1 MTGFCL
7 GQWALYW
14 GIVTGTNAIPFYY
27 LHVKERHIMLQALK
41 LIVNLRRGFVS
52 TFSCMTAVIAL
63 MSGASLMA
71 AELTTADEVRAR
83 LKQANA
89 AIPINDVSRSQLK
102 GFWEAELP
110 GGQILYVTEDG
121 ENFIV
126 GDLFQI
132 TDTRF
137 VNLAEEGRNVKR
149 KALMSSIDESEM
161 VVYAPTENE
170 IKSTITVFTDIDCG
184 FCRKLHQEIPELN
197 RMGIAVRY
205 LAYPR
210 AGIPSDSY
218 DKIVSAWCADDPK
231 KALTEAKSGI
241 SIEKRTCVNSVARQ
255 FRLGGVMGVTGT
267 PAVVYESG
275 ELQAGYMPAAQVAI
289 ALGLN
294 PG

>member
-1 MTGFCL
+1 
-7 GQWALYW
+7 
-14 GIVTGTNAIPFYY
+14 
-27 LHVKERHIMLQALK
+27 MLQALK

-132 TDTRF
+132 TDTRS
-137 VNLAEEGRNVKR
+137 LTSRKR
-149 KALMSSIDESEM
+149 VETSS
-161 VVYAPTENE
+161 
-170 IKSTITVFTDIDCG
+170 
-184 FCRKLHQEIPELN
+184 
-197 RMGIAVRY
+197 
-205 LAYPR
+205 
-210 AGIPSDSY
+210 
-218 DKIVSAWCADDPK
+218 
-231 KALTEAKSGI
+231 
-241 SIEKRTCVNSVARQ
+241 EKR
-255 FRLGGVMGVTGT
+255 
-267 PAVVYESG
+267 
-275 ELQAGYMPAAQVAI
+275 
-289 ALGLN
+289 
-294 PG
+294 

>member
-1 MTGFCL
+1 
-7 GQWALYW
+7 
-14 GIVTGTNAIPFYY
+14 
-27 LHVKERHIMLQALK
+27 MLQTLK
-41 LIVNLRRGFVS
+41 LMINLRRGLV
-52 TFSCMTAVIAL
+52 TAVSYATAAVAL
-63 MSGASLMA
+63 MSGVSLMA
-71 AELTTADEVRAR
+71 AELTSADEVRAR

-89 AIPINDVSRSQLK
+89 GIPINNITRSQLK

-161 VVYAPTENE
+161 VVYAPA
-170 IKSTITVFTDIDCG
+170 KSETRATITVFTDIDCG

-210 AGIPSDSY
+210 AGVPSDSY

-231 KALTEAKSGI
+231 KALTEAKAGI
-241 SIEKRTCVNSVARQ
+241 AIEQRTCVNSVARQ
-255 FRLGGVMGVTGT
+255 FRLGGDMGVTGT
-267 PAVVYESG
+267 PALVYESG
-275 ELQAGYMPAAQVAI
+275 ELQAGYMPAAQLAI
-289 ALGLN
+289 VLGLA
-294 PG
+294 P

>member
-1 MTGFCL
+1 
-7 GQWALYW
+7 
-14 GIVTGTNAIPFYY
+14 
-27 LHVKERHIMLQALK
+27 MLQAQK
-41 LIVNLRRGFVS
+41 LTDNLRRGFLKTLGFMAAIV
-52 TFSCMTAVIAL
+52 AL
-63 MSGASLMA
+63 SSGASVVA
-71 AELTTADEVRAR
+71 AELTSVDEVRAR
-83 LKQANA
+83 LKQASPTL
-89 AIPINDVSRSQLK
+89 PINNITRSQLK

-110 GGQILYVTEDG
+110 GGQVLYVTEDG

-137 VNLAEEGRNVKR
+137 VNLAEQGRNVKR

-161 VVYAPTENE
+161 VVYAPAAEDT
-170 IKSTITVFTDIDCG
+170 KATITVFTDIDCG

-210 AGIPSDSY
+210 AGVPSDSY

-231 KALTEAKSGI
+231 KALTEAKAGI
-241 SIEKRTCVNSVARQ
+241 SIEQRTCVNSVARQ
-255 FRLGGVMGVTGT
+255 YRLGGDMGVTGT
-267 PAVVYESG
+267 PALVYESG
-275 ELQAGYMPAAQVAI
+275 ELKAGYMPAAQLAA

-294 PG
+294 P